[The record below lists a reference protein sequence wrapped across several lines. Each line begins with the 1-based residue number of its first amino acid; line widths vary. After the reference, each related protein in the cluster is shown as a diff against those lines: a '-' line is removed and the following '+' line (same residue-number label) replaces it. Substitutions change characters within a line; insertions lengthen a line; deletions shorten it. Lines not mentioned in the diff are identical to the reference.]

1 MYIIIIIFVQIEYHL
16 KNNNCEH
23 LIMFATIGIPVSIQ
37 VNNIV
42 HCALVCARKSV
53 KAIRGSF
60 FHHGAKCASNE
71 AMGQVCSHAGRMT
84 IHVSARALAM
94 AGGIDF
100 AISLVVELPILLYN
114 IYKLNKKAKFRVISE
129 EEFKRRVLKEILIG
143 LGVVAGSTA
152 GIVAGQATIPIPVVG
167 GMVGGIL
174 GGLIGQGSGML
185 AGTLLGCLITEKKLT
200 LPKTLTCSYKSL
212 LEY

>member
-1 MYIIIIIFVQIEYHL
+1 MQIEYHL

-42 HCALVCARKSV
+42 HHALVCARKSLRV
-53 KAIRGSF
+53 FRGSF

-71 AMGQVCSHAGRMT
+71 AMGQACSHAGRMA
-84 IHVSARALAM
+84 IHVSALAM
-94 AGGIDF
+94 TGGIEF
-100 AISLVVELPILLYN
+100 AISLVVELPVLLYN

-143 LGVVAGSTA
+143 LGVVAGGTA
-152 GIVAGQATIPIPVVG
+152 GTVAGQATIPVPVLGAV
-167 GMVGGIL
+167 VGGIL
-174 GGLIGQGSGML
+174 GGLIGQGSGTL
-185 AGTLLGCLITEKKLT
+185 AGTLLGRLIKEKKLT
-200 LPKTLTCSYKSL
+200 LPKTLTYSYKSL